1 VLEQKPVTVVNGH
14 AGNGHAKVAT
24 TDQTMDMTGVSNKD
38 YQLLL
43 QCMTEAMM
51 IRDELGSDIDINKL
65 GVTLFLRKIKA

>member
-1 VLEQKPVTVVNGH
+1 MSSGRQKKIEGLKCQPFSVVTHSNNGH
-14 AGNGHAKVAT
+14 G
-24 TDQTMDMTGVSNKD
+24 DILNKD
-38 YQLLL
+38 FQLIL